1 MPAEIIIFLTRT
13 FKIILHERMS
23 YFDQNYLIRLL
34 QDLDPTRFY
43 LLFLSF
49 LEDRITAASRYIGS
63 FPNYAKES
71 VNVLIYEFY

>member
-1 MPAEIIIFLTRT
+1 
-13 FKIILHERMS
+13 MS

-71 VNVLIYEFY
+71 VNVLIY